1 MKECDIIID
10 FAEIMTGSYSTY
22 ALRVVHG
29 PPDAVRVKV
38 KLVIDDVS
46 EVL

>member
-1 MKECDIIID
+1 MKNVTSQQICRNNDRDLLDICPK
-10 FAEIMTGSYSTY
+10 G
-22 ALRVVHG
+22 G